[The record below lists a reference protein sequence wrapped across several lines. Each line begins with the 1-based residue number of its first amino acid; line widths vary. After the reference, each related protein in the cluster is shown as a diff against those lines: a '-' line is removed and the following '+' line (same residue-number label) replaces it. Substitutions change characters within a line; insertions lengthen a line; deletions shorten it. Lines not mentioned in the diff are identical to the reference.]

1 MKACV
6 LTAALCSFSPASA
19 FVHWPVISQHL
30 YIIRSQFTGGL
41 RASSSPIESSVSIDT
56 SSSFKFDLSSPTE
69 IDSSNT
75 PPNLQTILTSFAELK
90 SGSDLRGTFADHKNS
105 GGTIANVSHL
115 IKSMKMEGKG
125 AALTPF
131 ASHCFGVAFG
141 KKLIDEGGSTIC
153 LGRDPRLH
161 GERLADAFAR
171 GAESVDGVKVLYTG
185 LASTPSMFEF
195 CR

>member
-1 MKACV
+1 M
-6 LTAALCSFSPASA
+6 
-19 FVHWPVISQHL
+19 
-30 YIIRSQFTGGL
+30 YIIRSQYTGGL
-41 RASSSPIESSVSIDT
+41 RASSSPIGSSATASGN
-56 SSSFKFDLSSPTE
+56 SFKFDLSIPTE

-75 PPNLQTILTSFAELK
+75 PPNLQAILNSLAELK

-115 IKSMKMEGKG
+115 IKSLKKDGRG

-153 LGRDPRLH
+153 LGRDPRVH

-185 LASTPSMFEF
+185 LASTPAMFEF

>member
-1 MKACV
+1 M
-6 LTAALCSFSPASA
+6 
-19 FVHWPVISQHL
+19 SQHM

-41 RASSSPIESSVSIDT
+41 RASPSPIESSIST
-56 SSSFKFDLSSPTE
+56 KGSSFKFDLGSPTE

-75 PPNLQTILTSFAELK
+75 PPNLQAILASLAELK
-90 SGSDLRGTFADHKNS
+90 SGSDLRGTFADHRNS

-115 IKSMKMEGKG
+115 IKCLKTEGKG

-141 KKLIDEGGSTIC
+141 RKLVENGGSSIC

-161 GERLADAFAR
+161 GERLADSFAR

-185 LASTPSMFEF
+185 LASTPSMLEF

>member
-1 MKACV
+1 M
-6 LTAALCSFSPASA
+6 
-19 FVHWPVISQHL
+19 
-30 YIIRSQFTGGL
+30 
-41 RASSSPIESSVSIDT
+41 
-56 SSSFKFDLSSPTE
+56 
-69 IDSSNT
+69 
-75 PPNLQTILTSFAELK
+75 
-90 SGSDLRGTFADHKNS
+90 
-105 GGTIANVSHL
+105 
-115 IKSMKMEGKG
+115 
-125 AALTPF
+125 
-131 ASHCFGVAFG
+131 AFG